1 MPADTPQG
9 RTSARLA
16 AAGNLKNGPHG
27 PHGQSSA
34 PTVVGTTKPPSSSK
48 DPSFAMVSVGIDK
61 SLKECNTHV
70 HKSGRSEPEAAD
82 NNITAASSGRES
94 NPVTAAPSP
103 SRPLLD
109 HKFYPHIID
118 AILEHPVAWIPFG
131 ATCKEY
137 QRRVRRLMFRHV
149 VVSAVRRS
157 YDSDESGYESPEC
170 HCSACAEFPLLF
182 VELKLSSSRLND
194 RLTSPFP
201 LRRYDNLTG
210 NDRRNVKRLL
220 NAYLQHTET
229 MDVPIGLENQD
240 FDWCESHLQSLKTV
254 RYYNDPDI
262 EPVDEEYVEGE
273 YTLPLTANTLVIMH
287 RGILDF
293 NQWHY
298 VPPIRSSV
306 VQKVVINVPYTVPTG
321 PIGHY
326 MLHATSDF
334 DCPQVVHIFHH
345 YAKND
350 ALPEPP
356 GLMQETP
363 GWQRYIEWLVEL
375 VLVWTNESMVFVDF
389 PVSAL
394 GSPSQSQSPQ
404 AQFVADLRAALDG
417 YPGPC
422 FVTLEEY
429 ASRLT
434 PQEFELE
441 YVL

>member
-1 MPADTPQG
+1 
-9 RTSARLA
+9 
-16 AAGNLKNGPHG
+16 
-27 PHGQSSA
+27 
-34 PTVVGTTKPPSSSK
+34 
-48 DPSFAMVSVGIDK
+48 
-61 SLKECNTHV
+61 
-70 HKSGRSEPEAAD
+70 
-82 NNITAASSGRES
+82 
-94 NPVTAAPSP
+94 
-103 SRPLLD
+103 
-109 HKFYPHIID
+109 
-118 AILEHPVAWIPFG
+118 
-131 ATCKEY
+131 
-137 QRRVRRLMFRHV
+137 MFRHV

-356 GLMQETP
+356 GLVRP
-363 GWQRYIEWLVEL
+363 
-375 VLVWTNESMVFVDF
+375 DHH
-389 PVSAL
+389 A
-394 GSPSQSQSPQ
+394 
-404 AQFVADLRAALDG
+404 
-417 YPGPC
+417 
-422 FVTLEEY
+422 
-429 ASRLT
+429 RLT
-434 PQEFELE
+434 HRCKRHRDGRGTSSGLSNWSSSGPMSRWSSSTSQFLPWAR
-441 YVL
+441 LLKANPPKPNL